1 MDEINFDDQDLD
13 NLVIKDKEY
22 YSKKRQKIALIIIPI
37 LLVLFIAAVIALVFI
52 FKPKVINEIICQ
64 YETENDNQYINII
77 KYNENVDFTLIIDDV
92 KYNKEYSHVFEKKGE
107 HKVIFQFKKNFGS
120 LDYFF
125 EGNQYLLNADFSQLI
140 TKNVKSMS
148 NLFKDCINLNNVTFD
163 NETPNLEN
171 MSFMFYN
178 CSSLEEVHLNI
189 DTSKVKQMDYMFF
202 NSSKLT
208 YLDLSKF
215 NLENLVNSS
224 HMFHGCTNLAEIKFN
239 DNTKTIN
246 LKDMNHIFDSCK
258 SLKSINTQI
267 FKKNN
272 LTNLNYVFKECISL
286 NKLLDLSNFESKEIT
301 ELIGT
306 FYNCYNLPTITFD
319 NFDTKK
325 VIRTELY
332 LIILFRYI

>member
-13 NLVIKDKEY
+13 NLVIKDREY
-22 YSKKRQKIALIIIPI
+22 YSKRRQKIALIIIPI
-37 LLVLFIAAVIALVFI
+37 LLVLFVAGFI
-52 FKPKVINEIICQ
+52 VLLILLLAKDNNKIICKYQ
-64 YETENDNQYINII
+64 TKEDDEYITLI
-77 KYNENVDFTLIIDDV
+77 KYQKNLDFTLIIDDV

-107 HKVIFQFKKNFGS
+107 HKVIFQFKKNLGS

-125 EGNQYLLNADFSQLI
+125 EGNQYLINADFSQLI

-148 NLFKDCINLNNVTFD
+148 YLFKDCINLNNVTFD

-171 MSFMFYN
+171 MSYMFYN

-202 NSSKLT
+202 NSSKLA

-224 HMFHGCTNLAEIKFN
+224 HMFHGCTNLTEIKFN
-239 DNTKTIN
+239 DNTEAIN
-246 LKDMNHIFDSCK
+246 LKDMNHIFDSCN
-258 SLKSINTQI
+258 SIKSINTKI
-267 FKKNN
+267 FNKNN
-272 LTNLNYVFKECISL
+272 LTNLNYAFKDCISL
-286 NKLLDLSNFESKEIT
+286 SKIQLLNFESKEFT

-306 FYNCYNLPTITFD
+306 FYN
-319 NFDTKK
+319 
-325 VIRTELY
+325 
-332 LIILFRYI
+332 